1 MYHFGDKSSERLQ
14 ECDPRLQIVLNQ
26 AIKFMDFSVLCGY
39 RDEKAQM
46 AAYNAV
52 PRLSNAKFGQS
63 PHNFTPSRAVDIVP
77 YPVDWKDMERFC
89 FLAGLVV
96 GIGAMHDIKI
106 RSGLDWNGNGIL
118 VKHDPAERLIDAPHF
133 ELTNWKEMI

>member
-1 MYHFGDKSSERLQ
+1 MYHFGDKSNERLH
-14 ECDPRLQIVLNQ
+14 ECDARLQIVLNE

-77 YPVDWKDMERFC
+77 YPVDWKNHERFAY
-89 FLAGLVV
+89 LAGLVR
-96 GIGAMHDIKI
+96 GIGSMHNIAITWGHDWDGDGVLGKNDPDEKL
-106 RSGLDWNGNGIL
+106 LDM
-118 VKHDPAERLIDAPHF
+118 PHF
-133 ELTNWKEMI
+133 ELTNWKDMI